1 MLINSPLSYISH
13 ACWVDMV
20 TQCHCDKA
28 EIENDGIVTSTLIIL
43 LKEP

>member
-1 MLINSPLSYISH
+1 MLINSPLRYISH

-28 EIENDGIVTSTLIIL
+28 EIENGSIITSTPIIL
-43 LKEP
+43 LKE